1 MNVLLLVIVVFLIHV
16 FISISVWYIFVVVKT
31 LHGVFD
37 ELGSL
42 ELMLACNSEA
52 TSQCFSP

>member
-1 MNVLLLVIVVFLIHV
+1 MLLLLVIIVFLIHV
-16 FISISVWYIFVVVKT
+16 FISVSVWDIFVVVKT

-42 ELMLACNSEA
+42 ELMLACNSEI
-52 TSQCFSP
+52 TSQNFSP